1 MRVTKRIKVLALS
14 YLFPNR
20 ERPNHGI
27 FVLNRLKALSQYVDI
42 KVINPIPWFP
52 LQSMVGRYSH
62 LQNIPEQDK
71 IGGLGVYHPRF
82 LSIPKYCK
90 ASEGDRYL
98 KAISPVV
105 QKIHEEFEFD
115 LIDMHWT
122 FPDLPAGITLGKEYG
137 KKTIVTLRGMEAFH
151 KQDKDQRKAIVAKSL
166 KEVDAIIVLSQEL
179 KNHGDLHSGNPS
191 KSTVIMNGVDTD
203 QFFYIPKDEA
213 RQHISIDATEINI
226 LSVGS
231 LIYRK
236 GFDLLIKCIA
246 KLKQDD
252 RYKHIHLYII
262 GSEGAEGDYRSE
274 LNHLMDELDVSG
286 NVTFVGQVSN
296 DELKFWYNACDLFC
310 LASRGEGSP
319 NVLSEALA
327 CGCPAVTSEVG
338 CAREIINVE
347 SNLGVCV
354 KPDNFDE
361 LFNGIVNTI
370 NTRFNRVRNAKK
382 YSAYDWNWCA
392 ENVLVGYEG
401 LIGIPTVGAQL

>member
-1 MRVTKRIKVLALS
+1 MDKRIKVLALS

-27 FVLNRLKALSQYVDI
+27 FVLNRLKALSEYVDI

-62 LQNIPEQDK
+62 LQNVPQQDT
-71 IGGLGVYHPRF
+71 IGGLDVYHPRF
-82 LSIPKYCK
+82 LSVPKYCK

-98 KAISPVV
+98 KAINPVV
-105 QKIHEEFEFD
+105 KKIHKEFDFD

-122 FPDLPAGITLGKEYG
+122 FPDLPAGIELAKQYG

-151 KQDKDQRKAIVAKSL
+151 GQDKDQRKAVVAKGL
-166 KEVDAIIVLSQEL
+166 KEVDAIIALSQEL
-179 KNHGDLHSGNPS
+179 KNRGDELSGDPD

-213 RQHISIDATEINI
+213 RKHIAMDATEINI
-226 LSVGS
+226 VSVGS

-236 GFDLLIKCIA
+236 GFDLLIKCVA
-246 KLKQDD
+246 KLIQDNKY
-252 RYKHIHLYII
+252 RKIHLYII
-262 GSEGAEGDYRSE
+262 GSAGAEGDCRLE
-274 LNHLMDELDVSG
+274 LNHLIDELGVRG
-286 NVTFVGQVSN
+286 NVTFVGQVNN

-327 CGCPAVTSEVG
+327 CGCPAVATEVG
-338 CAREIINVE
+338 SAEEIISSS
-347 SNLGVCV
+347 SNAFCV
-354 KPDNFDE
+354 RSDSQIEINDTIVSCLSNKFDRD
-361 LFNGIVNTI
+361 LA
-370 NTRFNRVRNAKK
+370 AKK
-382 YSAYDWNWCA
+382 YSFYNWSWCA
-392 ENVLVGYEG
+392 EVVM
-401 LIGIPTVGAQL
+401 LIYRKFNT